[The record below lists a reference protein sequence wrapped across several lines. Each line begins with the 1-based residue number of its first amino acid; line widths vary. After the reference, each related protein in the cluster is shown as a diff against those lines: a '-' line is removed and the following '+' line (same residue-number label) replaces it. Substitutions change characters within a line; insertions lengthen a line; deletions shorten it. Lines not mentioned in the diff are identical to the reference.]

1 MLKKLIEAMHL
12 SAFSRLSKW
21 FPPGSVNIYS
31 ITAIVLLLFSIIG
44 VYFVFLPKWTIAAGA
59 GLNALYFGGR
69 RWNLFERLIK
79 APLRRLWALLTG
91 LCGGLTPVRGIN
103 RYTICPLVLL
113 GCTIAAN
120 LFGALPAWTMVV
132 ATDIVLIVFYNPLRG
147 AILIAMLTAL
157 LGPLVQPLLFVPVL
171 LTTLTYVVF
180 SQWRNGR
187 RWWTLLLMA
196 AATIVGMSMFYATVS
211 TVLARLSNSFAL
223 TAWSFLPLVLTGG
236 LALLVILA
244 EYFWMR
250 HRADNGQRNGKVIW
264 TFCSVVAV
272 AFISTVVLS
281 AIALKSEDKQT
292 LLLRNSMSVGIMSKF
307 PTTVTTSRML
317 ARATAHTYIRSQN
330 RKYKSSTPAP
340 HLQLRSNG
348 KLWWQSSLLNDTFWG
363 KWLGSAFGVVSVDAG
378 RTDDHMEDTP
388 YSGFLL
394 GEQSWILENTIRQRH
409 PFCTVGEKTTF
420 LNDDGSWSLLMSYV
434 CTRPSYTLVPFP
446 YVGMVP
452 YVGGVMETKQYGMV
466 LDWSLSAAVKRF
478 PGTVFFPPDLGRKMV
493 DAYSRWRHGW
503 SGTVLEVGVLEI
515 SEDEESARLNP
526 QPIIQYLKNYGLQQ
540 LFFLEPKGDTP
551 LSWVEMVMFDAQTGK
566 MRSLEIPRGFNGPK
580 LAISNIRG
588 CDLRFNWNDTDKVDA
603 RLVVPDDEELASSA
617 AEQRVYFLVNVLGRW
632 VNEPDRHNYVG
643 SVLVDSVKLAD
654 DSHCIQ
660 TVDQLNQVL
669 EAGR

>member
-1 MLKKLIEAMHL
+1 MLKKLLE
-12 SAFSRLSKW
+12 
-21 FPPGSVNIYS
+21 
-31 ITAIVLLLFSIIG
+31 
-44 VYFVFLPKWTIAAGA
+44 
-59 GLNALYFGGR
+59 

-79 APLRRLWALLTG
+79 APLHRLWALLTG
-91 LCGGLTPVRGIN
+91 LCGGLTPARGIN
-103 RYTICPLVLL
+103 RYTICPLILFGFAVVA
-113 GCTIAAN
+113 T
-120 LFGALPAWTMVV
+120 LFGALPPWTMVV
-132 ATDIVLIVFYNPLRG
+132 TGDIVLLVFYGLRRG
-147 AILIAMLTAL
+147 AILTAL
-157 LGPLVQPLLFVPVL
+157 VTAIAGPLVQPLLFLPVL
-171 LTTLTYVVF
+171 LMTLTYAVV
-180 SQWRNGR
+180 SQLHAGR
-187 RWWTLLLMA
+187 RWWLQLMIA
-196 AATIVGMSMFYATVS
+196 GCTVVGISAFYASVS
-211 TVLARLSNSFAL
+211 TLLARLSNAFAL
-223 TAWSFLPLVLTGG
+223 SVWSFLPVILTAALAMLVL
-236 LALLVILA
+236 VI
-244 EYFWMR
+244 EYWWLR
-250 HRADNGQRNGKVIW
+250 RRSANGQRNGKLIW
-264 TFCSVVAV
+264 SLCSVIAV
-272 AFISTVVLS
+272 AFISTAVLS
-281 AIALKSEDKQT
+281 AVALKSEDKQT
-292 LLLRNSMSVGIMSKF
+292 LLLRNSMSVGTMSKF
-307 PTTVTTSRML
+307 PTTVTSSRML

-409 PFCTVGEKTTF
+409 PFCRVGEKTTF
-420 LNDDGSWSLLMSYV
+420 LNEDGSWSLLMSYV

-446 YVGMVP
+446 YLGMVP

-478 PGTVFFPPDLGRKMV
+478 PGTVFFPPELGRQMV
-493 DAYSRWRHGW
+493 EAYSRWRHGW

-515 SEDEESARLNP
+515 SEDQESARLNP

-551 LSWVEMVMFDAQTGK
+551 LSWVEMVMFDAQTGE
-566 MRSLEIPRGFNGPK
+566 MRSLEIPAGFNGPK

-588 CDLRFNWNDTDKVDA
+588 CDMRFNWNDTDKVDA
-603 RLVVPDDEELASSA
+603 RLVVPDDEELAASA
-617 AEQRVYFLVNVLGRW
+617 SDQRVYFLVNVLGRW
-632 VNEPDRHNYVG
+632 VHEPDRHNYVG

-654 DSHCIQ
+654 DAHCIQ

-669 EAGR
+669 DAGK